1 MTENT
6 DRAELLDR
14 VRKLF
19 AISPVTSS
27 LEEAASAAREVRKLM
42 DDNAIGLSELKDI
55 RPCDLYDES

>member
-19 AISPVTSS
+19 AISPITSS
-27 LEEAASAAREVRKLM
+27 PEEAAIAAREVRKLM
-42 DDNAIGLSELKDI
+42 DDNAIGLSELKEI